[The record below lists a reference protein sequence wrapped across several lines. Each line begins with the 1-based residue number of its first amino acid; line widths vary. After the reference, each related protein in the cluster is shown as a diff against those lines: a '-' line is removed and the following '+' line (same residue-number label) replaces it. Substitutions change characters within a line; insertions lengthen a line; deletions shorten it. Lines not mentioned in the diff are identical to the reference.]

1 VLPSAVHQT
10 RRVDICW
17 NKLLLQI
24 RQSQCNVS
32 STRSKSVAMNADWST
47 LPFLICKFIQEVLG
61 IDINLSAQLKIS
73 VQVFCPTS
81 LQNPYEIRY
90 IPWMMIKPQK
100 VCKQNPQTKPS
111 NLLGCALSVLW
122 SVGWLSYPQNSIQV
136 YKITRKYYL
145 HTIASSDPLCWGR
158 PIRETLY
165 TLERK

>member
-1 VLPSAVHQT
+1 MFQGTCLFWSLYLRKKLWRKDKRYSDAVYPRTKGVSEQHREGLVLSSTLVRDAKTRKYWCYPVHQT
-10 RRVDICW
+10 RRVDVCW

-81 LQNPYEIRY
+81 LQNPYKKHY
-90 IPWMMIKPQK
+90 FPWKGNDN
-100 VCKQNPQTKPS
+100 V
-111 NLLGCALSVLW
+111 
-122 SVGWLSYPQNSIQV
+122 
-136 YKITRKYYL
+136 
-145 HTIASSDPLCWGR
+145 
-158 PIRETLY
+158 
-165 TLERK
+165 